1 MKPYRIRPAY
11 EPMVICFAGNDGYA
25 VPMCTAIY
33 SMLVNRERT
42 RCYDILIL
50 YTELSEKNKTKLLNL
65 ATREDF
71 VTIRNCFASGSS
83 LLGDGN
89 RYPVAKNMGGV
100 IENTYY
106 VSPEATEDGGVTAEY
121 AAAGELCY
129 LLNQNKTEDAMGWY
143 QNIDSGEGADAYPV
157 PDKTHGI
164 VYKGYQGCKT
174 VFTNDQDSI
183 TEKPVHKL
191 TYSGEG
197 NVITAVCKE
206 ERSNF
211 CKAKKWMQGNAD
223 DSGYNKNQGR
233 KI

>member
-1 MKPYRIRPAY
+1 MISLFCIQNCQK
-11 EPMVICFAGNDGYA
+11 
-25 VPMCTAIY
+25 
-33 SMLVNRERT
+33 
-42 RCYDILIL
+42 
-50 YTELSEKNKTKLLNL
+50 KNKTKLLNL

-71 VTIRNCFASGSS
+71 VTIWNCFASGSS

-106 VSPEATEDGGVTAEY
+106 VSPKATEDGGVTAEY

-157 PDKTHGI
+157 LDKTHGI

-206 ERSNF
+206 KRRNF
-211 CKAKKWMQGNAD
+211 CKAQK
-223 DSGYNKNQGR
+223 
-233 KI
+233 

>member
-11 EPMVICFAGNDGYA
+11 EPVVICFAGNDGYA

-42 RCYDILIL
+42 RYYDILIL

-83 LLGDGN
+83 LLGDRN
-89 RYPVAKNMGGV
+89 KYPVAKNMGGV
-100 IENTYY
+100 IKNTYY
-106 VSPEATEDGGVTAEY
+106 VSPEATEDGGVTKEY

-129 LLNQNKTEDAMGWY
+129 LLNQNKTEDAIGWY
-143 QNIDSGEGADAYPV
+143 QNINGGADADAYPV
-157 PDKTHGI
+157 LDKTHGI

-206 ERSNF
+206 KRRNF

-223 DSGYNKNQGR
+223 DSGNNKNQGC